1 MNRSGT
7 TVRIAGLLMAIS
19 HSTAAAQSPTQV
31 NAKSGASVQLLRGSC
46 EKRGCEALV
55 AISTP
60 APAGTY
66 AVRDA
71 WWYPLASAVAPGLG
85 QLLLRQDR
93 AVAYVAMEAFV
104 VAQYFRDRE
113 DARRQRDSYKA
124 LARRV
129 ARALFAAGGLPDG
142 DFDYYERMEKFVE
155 SGAFDVVPGGPL
167 EPEDDETTFNGS
179 VWRLARE
186 TYWLDPTVPP
196 SPQSQEYRRALA
208 FYAERA
214 VKPEFRWSW
223 LNAQL
228 EHDLFIRTID
238 ASNRAFRRSIADLG
252 ALLANHA
259 LSTVDAYITVRLRW
273 RASEPVDGPRTG
285 LLEVTVPWAP
295 FGRPGTPH
303 IARERASSI
312 TQDF

>member
-1 MNRSGT
+1 MRPAVRACFRS
-7 TVRIAGLLMAIS
+7 AWL
-19 HSTAAAQSPTQV
+19 AALAASVGSAQAPTLQ
-31 NAKSGASVQLLRGSC
+31 NAKLGAGFPVQDSC
-46 EKRGCEALV
+46 VEQPCEQAPRV
-55 AISTP
+55 DWT
-60 APAGTY
+60 PAGTY
-66 AVRDA
+66 ATRDA

-129 ARALFAAGGLPDG
+129 ARALFAQGGLPDG
-142 DFDYYERMEKFVE
+142 DFDYYERMEKYIE
-155 SGAFDVVPGGPL
+155 SGAYDAIPGGPI

-186 TYWLDPTVPP
+186 TYWLNPAVPP
-196 SPQSQEYRRALA
+196 APESQEYRRALE
-208 FYAERA
+208 FYSARA

-252 ALLANHA
+252 VLIANHA

-273 RASEPVDGPRTG
+273 RAAEPAEGAGARG
-285 LLEVTVPWAP
+285 RIEMTVPWAP
-295 FGRPGTPH
+295 FGRPGMPQGSGD
-303 IARERASSI
+303 RASSNR
-312 TQDF
+312 TDF